1 MFTFFYRWADRL
13 YSKKVDAS
21 GLAVFRI
28 AFFLNFFME
37 VLQLFEFRHLMYDTV
52 PFIQPADIDPSYIL
66 IFWLATIACLVLG
79 VFTRVAAIINYILTV
94 HFMGLTHLYEY
105 HMFHVYLIVNFIVM
119 FIPLSQV
126 ISLDAIGKRL
136 KFSSTRFQYKT
147 NRNVPVLAYYAVV
160 FTGIGL
166 VYFDSVFYKT
176 MTHLWQSGLGFWL
189 PCSVPMAV
197 NFDNSIILNIK
208 WLSVGLSFLTLFF
221 EMIFIFIFFRKRWR
235 WPVFMLGA
243 GLHFSIMF
251 EYPIPWF
258 ALGYVAMYLLIVP
271 HSFWK
276 WCGQKLQFRQP
287 RFTFLY
293 DGECP
298 LCVRTVIVLESFD
311 VLGAIR
317 FTAMQRGGFELP
329 AAQGIHRDVLLN
341 DIHVVSP
348 SGKLFKGVDAYAQVL
363 TRIPLFFWLGWL
375 MRIPGLKQI
384 AGLCYRAIADSRI
397 TERCT
402 EENCG
407 YTPPAMPFDSDSI
420 KLTKTLTLGKV
431 RVRAIAI
438 GMITLFLFQLNSTY
452 NSSAAK
458 ALKQVTGWDKTGIE
472 LRIQNYTQPFRE
484 VSKVLWGITG
494 HTVFLDAHFVGYNHI
509 IAVEYLAPE
518 GQQNIWLPITKY
530 TGQPDEYQVGPTWAR
545 WCFRV
550 NGPNL
555 KDDILERGLRDFTAY
570 WIGTT
575 HHSFKDARFRIW
587 VKYMDT
593 PAGWEYN
600 FLRNQMAKPWNDAGT
615 VQWSNKQF
623 STELVNIEDIR

>member
-1 MFTFFYRWADRL
+1 MVAFFYRWADRM

-21 GLAVFRI
+21 GLAIFRI

-66 IFWLATIACLVLG
+66 IFWLTTIACLVCG
-79 VFTRVAAIINYILTV
+79 MFTRVASIINYLLTV

-105 HMFHVYLIVNFIVM
+105 HMFHVYLIVNFVAM
-119 FIPLSQV
+119 FIPMSRV
-126 ISLDAIGKRL
+126 ISFDAIARRL
-136 KFSSTRFQYKT
+136 KFSSTRFQFKED
-147 NRNVPVLAYYAVV
+147 RSVPVLAYYAVV

-176 MTHLWQSGLGFWL
+176 MTHLWQSGLAFWL

-208 WLSVGLSFLTLFF
+208 WLSIGLSFLTLFF
-221 EMIFIFIFFRKRWR
+221 EMIFIFVFFRKRWR
-235 WPVFMLGA
+235 WPVFILGA

-258 ALGYVAMYLLIVP
+258 ALGYVAMYLLVVP

-276 WCGQKLQFRQP
+276 WCAGKLKFKEP
-287 RFTFLY
+287 HFTFLY

-298 LCVRTVIVLESFD
+298 LCARTVIVLQSLD
-311 VLGAIR
+311 VFGAIR
-317 FTAMQRGGFELP
+317 FTALQRGGFELP
-329 AAQGIHRDVLLN
+329 AVKEMDREALLN
-341 DIHVVSP
+341 DIHVVTS
-348 SGKLFKGVDAYAQVL
+348 SGKLFKGADSYAQVF
-363 TRIPLFFWLGWL
+363 TRIPLVFWLGWL
-375 MRIPGLKQI
+375 MRMPGPKQL
-384 AGLCYRAIADSRI
+384 ARVCYRWIADNRI

-407 YTPPAMPFDSDSI
+407 YTPPVVPVDADSI
-420 KLTKTLTLGKV
+420 KLTQTLTLGNL
-431 RVRAIAI
+431 RVRLIAF
-438 GMITLFLFQLNSTY
+438 GMIVLFLFQVNSTY
-452 NSSAAK
+452 NSTLAK
-458 ALKQVTGWDKTGIE
+458 ALKQATGWDKTGIE
-472 LRIQNYTQPFRE
+472 NRIQTYTQPFRE

-518 GQQNIWLPITKY
+518 GQQNIWLPITTY

-555 KDDILERGLRDFTAY
+555 KDDVLERGLRDFTAY
-570 WIGTT
+570 WIGKT

-623 STELVNIEDIR
+623 SAELINIEEIR